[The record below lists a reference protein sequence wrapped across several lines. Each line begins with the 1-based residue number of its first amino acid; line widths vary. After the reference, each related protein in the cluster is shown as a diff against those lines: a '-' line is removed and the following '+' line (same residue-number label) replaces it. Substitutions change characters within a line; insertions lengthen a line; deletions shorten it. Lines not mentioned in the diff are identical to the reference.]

1 MNPWRDL
8 DIFKE
13 IFWPK
18 THHEYAKMYVVKIA
32 GSFGV
37 HLIEFPIFL
46 PSIGIKSCSEKA
58 ASGLVA
64 MLSLHIAGR
73 QMILVCRAG
82 TLGGGH
88 SIGHTLGKW
97 P

>member
-46 PSIGIKSCSEKA
+46 PSIGITRKRKKETDY
-58 ASGLVA
+58 
-64 MLSLHIAGR
+64 I
-73 QMILVCRAG
+73 RAQIKPVQARV
-82 TLGGGH
+82 LE
-88 SIGHTLGKW
+88 
-97 P
+97 